1 MSQQLYCSSCR
12 QPTDPMLCE
21 VGPSA
26 SCCREAALLVMDLWE
41 ECPEASFRI
50 KRFRPLTDDELADV
64 EAELMDDLPR
74 AQRRAIARGRES

>member
-26 SCCREAALLVMDLWE
+26 SCCREAGLLVAF
-41 ECPEASFRI
+41 CPSHPDKCDGCE
-50 KRFRPLTDDELADV
+50 FRPLTDDELADV
-64 EAELMDDLPR
+64 ELELMDDLPR